1 VIFHIAGDE
10 FRLRVMAASL
20 SDKGARE
27 VNEDFLGL
35 VDMGH
40 RGLCC
45 VLADG
50 AGGHGH
56 GGLAARITV
65 NAVLEGFG
73 HNPLFAPAGL
83 ASLISLA
90 EHAVAGAQPLS
101 ISRKHMSATVVLLCI
116 DRKTGRALWAHWGDS
131 RLYWFR
137 DQKVRQITEDHS
149 VVQQLLHAGVYRN
162 EDPRRLP
169 NRSVLAGAIGAESQ
183 IPPTV
188 LPRPV
193 ELAAGDAFLLC
204 SDGLWE
210 GLHDEQMESTL
221 RHSQSPQ
228 EWLEQMEAAVRA
240 QARSYQDN
248 FSALAVWIAASE
260 DGGA

>member
-1 VIFHIAGDE
+1 MIFHIAGE
-10 FRLRVMAASL
+10 EYNFRLMAASM
-20 SDKGARE
+20 SEKGGRE
-27 VNEDFLGL
+27 VNEDFLGV
-35 VDMGH
+35 VDVGA

-56 GGLAARITV
+56 GGLAARMTV
-65 NAVLEGFG
+65 NAVLDGFS

-101 ISRKHMSATVVLLCI
+101 VSRKHMSATVVLLCI

-137 DQKVRQITEDHS
+137 GQAVHQITEDHS

-188 LPRPV
+188 LSKAV
-193 ELAAGDAFLLC
+193 DLAAGDAFLLC

-210 GLHDEQMESTL
+210 GLHEEQMESAL
-221 RHSQSPQ
+221 RHSQTPQ
-228 EWLEQMEAAVRA
+228 EWLEHMEAAVRA
-240 QARSYQDN
+240 QGKSYQDN
-248 FSALAVWIAASE
+248 FSALAVWVAANE
-260 DGGA
+260 DAA